1 MENQNYRSE
10 LAKVRELFKNDRKM
24 SDYLSD
30 ENILSVMKSIEIWRK
45 NNTLNPYLEALRVAR
60 DSNYWIAYTL
70 LTDEETDFLEKHT
83 EDFGYKEICSL
94 SDDSNIWFVRKETIP
109 DLLEFSKFEEE
120 LIIEN
125 KSTDQNWYFKVV
137 E

>member
-45 NNTLNPYLEALRVAR
+45 NNTLNPYLEALRV
-60 DSNYWIAYTL
+60 
-70 LTDEETDFLEKHT
+70 
-83 EDFGYKEICSL
+83 EIGRAH
-94 SDDSNIWFVRKETIP
+94 V
-109 DLLEFSKFEEE
+109 
-120 LIIEN
+120 
-125 KSTDQNWYFKVV
+125 
-137 E
+137 

>member
-45 NNTLNPYLEALRVAR
+45 NNTLNTYLEALRVAR
-60 DSNYWIAYTL
+60 GSNYWIRIHIT
-70 LTDEETDFLEKHT
+70 
-83 EDFGYKEICSL
+83 
-94 SDDSNIWFVRKETIP
+94 N
-109 DLLEFSKFEEE
+109 
-120 LIIEN
+120 
-125 KSTDQNWYFKVV
+125 
-137 E
+137 